1 MEELLISVL
10 EEYGYPVMRQGSMPQ
25 EESYPEHFFTFWN
38 VTADG
43 GSNYD
48 NDENSIQWEYDVNFY
63 STDPVKVNRMLPE
76 AKQKLK
82 KAGFEVWG
90 AGHDVGS
97 DEPTHTGR
105 GITVKYMQRRE
116 E

>member
-10 EEYGYPVMRQGSMPQ
+10 EKYRYPVMRQGSMPQ

-38 VTADG
+38 VTAAG

-63 STDPVKVNRMLPE
+63 STDPVKVNSMLLE
-76 AKQKLK
+76 AKKNLK